1 MDPIV
6 ATFVVL
12 ALAVLGFLS
21 GRIPLEV
28 VAIGVALALWATGV
42 LSLPAALAG
51 FGDPTVLFIASLF
64 VVASA
69 LERSGITRWLGGLV
83 LERAGHRRVPV
94 LVAVGLIAAVMTA
107 FLSINGA
114 VAALVPVVAVIA
126 GRARLPASQ
135 TMIPL
140 AFIASAASLL
150 TLTGT
155 PVNVVISELAEA
167 ETGRGFGFAE
177 FALVG
182 LPLLVVTVAVVAVL
196 GGRLLPGRP
205 DLAAPQEYSRRETD
219 TLSLVPESVR
229 TGAIRTVATGTR
241 RGARRTLVITAIM
254 ILLLATGLL
263 PPAVAGLLAAGALV
277 LTRVVTLPDL
287 YRDISWTTL
296 VLIAGMIPLSAAF
309 LQTGAAEVV
318 ADGVLSVVGSADPHL
333 ALLAVCTVTVL
344 LGQFISNVATVLI
357 VAPVATALAANL
369 DVSPLPF
376 LMGLAVAGAA
386 AFLTPVATPA
396 NLMVMAP
403 GGYRFGDYWRL
414 GLPLAILFLAA
425 AVLYVPL
432 IWPF

>member
-83 LERAGHRRVPV
+83 LDRAGHRRVPV
-94 LVAVGLIAAVMTA
+94 LIAVGLIAAVMTA

-126 GRARLPASQ
+126 GRARIPASQ

-155 PVNVVISELAEA
+155 PVNVVISELAET

-182 LPLLVVTVAVVAVL
+182 LPLLVVTVAIVAAF
-196 GGRLLPGRP
+196 GGRLLPARP
-205 DLAAPQEYSRRETD
+205 DLSVSQEYSRRETD
-219 TLSLVPESVR
+219 ALSLVPESVR
-229 TGAIRTVATGTR
+229 TGAIRTVAGR
-241 RGARRTLVITAIM
+241 RGGARRTLVITAIM
-254 ILLLATGLL
+254 ILMLATGLL

-277 LTRVVTLPDL
+277 LIRVVTLPDL

-309 LQTGAAEVV
+309 LQTGAADVV
-318 ADGVLSVVGSADPHL
+318 ADGVLGVVGSADPHL
-333 ALLAVCTVTVL
+333 ALLAVCAVTVL

-357 VAPVATALAANL
+357 VAPVATAMAANL
-369 DVSPLPF
+369 EVSPLPF

-414 GLPLAILFLAA
+414 GLPLAILFLVA

-432 IWPF
+432 VWPF